1 MQGLYVDLSNFFVDC
16 LQDVYLPQPV
26 KTGLKISAAED
37 LREH

>member
-16 LQDVYLPQPV
+16 LQDVYLPQHV
-26 KTGLKISAAED
+26 KTGLRISAVED